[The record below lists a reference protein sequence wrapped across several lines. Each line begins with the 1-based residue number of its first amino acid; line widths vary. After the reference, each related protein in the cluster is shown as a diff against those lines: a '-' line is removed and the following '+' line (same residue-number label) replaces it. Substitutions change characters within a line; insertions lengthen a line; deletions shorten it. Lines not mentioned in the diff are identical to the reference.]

1 MDEYQLPDAAAIA
14 QSRLIERLAES
25 ERKMRD
31 ILVNLPVI
39 VARFDRNK
47 KGEIQFLN
55 TAWERILGF
64 NIESCIG
71 AEIDSFILQEDLQRW
86 HELLT
91 QNHTEQEYSSDL
103 DSQIRFK
110 DSREQPRWLRIKLDQ
125 RENGEVVALMED
137 FTERRRLDAELIQ
150 AQRLES
156 IGHLAGGLAHD
167 FNNLLQVIMGYINLT
182 QRLINKKGIK
192 TNYLEIADQACQRAA
207 GLSTQM
213 LAFSK
218 GGEPVQKAGYLEE
231 VVKEAVDM
239 SLHGSKLK
247 ATIKL
252 EPHLPQVNMDYGQI
266 HQVLHNVILNA
277 EQAMP
282 EGGKLAVEV
291 RKELSAKD
299 QPIKEMVI
307 VEIKDSGIGIKAT
320 NLAKLFDPYFTTKK
334 TGNGLGLTSSYWIIK
349 RHNGDLKIK
358 SEYGKGTTVQISL
371 PALPQSQ
378 PLAQLQ
384 RAQQKRPKTLSILI
398 MDDEEAVRN
407 SLQLMLESCG
417 HRVICSEHGE
427 DCLNTYIKKSKT
439 KNYFDIIILDLT
451 ISGGKGGVW
460 TLEQILKLNPSARA
474 IAASGYSKDNALSNY
489 RQAGFFAVLQ
499 KPFGIEALNKCLDDV
514 FNMQANQGFDG

>member
-64 NIESCIG
+64 NIESSIG
-71 AEIDSFILQEDLQRW
+71 AEINSFVLQEDLQRW
-86 HELLT
+86 NELLD
-91 QNHTEQEYSSDL
+91 QSIDEKENASDI

-110 DSREQPRWLRIKLDQ
+110 GSNEQIRWLRIKLDQ

-182 QRLINKKGIK
+182 QRLIIKKGINS
-192 TNYLEIADQACQRAA
+192 NYLEIANQACQRAA
-207 GLSTQM
+207 GLSKQM
-213 LAFSK
+213 LTFSK
-218 GGEPVQKAGYLEE
+218 GGEPVQKAGSIEE
-231 VVKEAVDM
+231 VVREAVDM
-239 SLHGSKLK
+239 SLYGSKLK
-247 ATIKL
+247 ATIKTD
-252 EPHLPQVNMDYGQI
+252 PYLPQVNMDCGQI

-282 EGGKLAVEV
+282 EGGKLAIEI
-291 RKELSAKD
+291 RKEPSAKG
-299 QPIKEMVI
+299 QPINEMVI
-307 VEIKDSGIGIKAT
+307 VEIEDSGTGIEAS

-334 TGNGLGLTSSYWIIK
+334 SGNGLGLTSSYWIIK

-358 SEYGKGTTVQISL
+358 SDYGKGTTVQISL
-371 PALPQSQ
+371 PALPQSKPSHQ
-378 PLAQLQ
+378 S
-384 RAQQKRPKTLSILI
+384 KKVKHKKPKSMSILI
-398 MDDEEAVRN
+398 MDDEEIVRN
-407 SLQLMLESCG
+407 SLQHMLESYG
-417 HRVICSEHGE
+417 HRVMCAEHGE
-427 DCLNTYIKKSKT
+427 ECLNTYIKKLKSE
-439 KNYFDIIILDLT
+439 NYFDVIILDLT

-499 KPFGIEALNKCLDDV
+499 KPFGIEALNKCLDEV
-514 FNMQANQGFDG
+514 INM